1 MRQYLHAIW
10 ISFLCSLQSHTV
22 HQVYGALHLFN
33 VPILTINWTICS
45 SSLSWYLI
53 HQPIVKPSTCYLW
66 LCFASG
72 LLHSVQF
79 AGIYQHTDKKDHT
92 QVDQQTERCVLSTI
106 VNTRSHKGN
115 LRMTRSGRRVRL
127 SGGTDGLSFHTLSTR
142 FSVMDLRLRSLES
155 RLMLQ
160 SPCVSNGGNCR

>member
-1 MRQYLHAIW
+1 MDFFFVQLVVTYSPLGLWCSPFIQCAYSDHKLDNMLIQSKLVFDPSAYCKTIDMLFMALFCERLIALCPVCRYLSAHR
-10 ISFLCSLQSHTV
+10 S
-22 HQVYGALHLFN
+22 
-33 VPILTINWTICS
+33 
-45 SSLSWYLI
+45 
-53 HQPIVKPSTCYLW
+53 
-66 LCFASG
+66 
-72 LLHSVQF
+72 
-79 AGIYQHTDKKDHT
+79 KDHT

-155 RLMLQ
+155 RLML
-160 SPCVSNGGNCR
+160 